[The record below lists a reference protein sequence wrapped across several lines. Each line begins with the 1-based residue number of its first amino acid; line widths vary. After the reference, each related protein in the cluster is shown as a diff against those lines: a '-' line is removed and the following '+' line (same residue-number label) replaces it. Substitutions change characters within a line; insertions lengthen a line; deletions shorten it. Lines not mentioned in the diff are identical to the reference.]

1 MNKSIKIIF
10 VSILLFSSFILI
22 GCGDNQNTE
31 TAMNNQTN
39 TEDFEI
45 DASSVKNKVAN
56 EENIKLID
64 VRTPEEYE
72 IEHLENSELAPLQGL
87 EINISKIAGLEKN
100 DEIIVYCRSGR
111 RSAEA
116 YSILKNLGYT
126 NVKSMAGGINEWDDQ
141 GYKVCA
147 GDHLTC

>member
-1 MNKSIKIIF
+1 MNRKITL
-10 VSILLFSSFILI
+10 VLAALLVFSSFII
-22 GCGDNQNTE
+22 AGCQNNQNTE
-31 TAMNNQTN
+31 IAINNSTDVGN
-39 TEDFEI
+39 FEI
-45 DASSVKNKVAN
+45 DINSIKNKVAN

-72 IEHLENSELAPLQGL
+72 IEHLENSELVPLQSL
-87 EINISKIAGLEKN
+87 ENNISNVEGLEKN

-111 RSAEA
+111 RSTEA
-116 YSILKNLGYT
+116 YNILKALGYT
-126 NVKSMAGGINEWDDQ
+126 NVKSMAGGINAWNSQ